1 MGDGAVNNGVEIQV
15 MLFHGNGQADWD
27 QILYLS
33 ASVACDGS
41 AMGTSTD
48 SPMPCKDVVAL
59 FDQMEL
65 IVRPITPGDADALV
79 RFHHLLSRRSKTQRY
94 FYPHLDLS
102 GDEVAHLTQVDG
114 RDRVA
119 LVVEH
124 DDRLIAVGRYERL
137 DDSTE
142 AEVAFVVA
150 DDFQGHG
157 IAPML
162 LHRLAQLARPAGID
176 HFIAEVLMDNRTM
189 LSVFQQSGFPTESKR
204 ELDTV
209 EVTMAIKPA
218 AGAA

>member
-1 MGDGAVNNGVEIQV
+1 MA
-15 MLFHGNGQADWD
+15 
-27 QILYLS
+27 
-33 ASVACDGS
+33 
-41 AMGTSTD
+41 
-48 SPMPCKDVVAL
+48 CKDAVAL
-59 FDQMEL
+59 FEQLQL

-79 RFHHLLSRRSKTQRY
+79 QFHHLLSRHSKTQRY

-102 GDEVAHLTQVDG
+102 SDEVAHLTHVDG

-124 DDRLIAVGRYERL
+124 GGRLIAVGRYERI
-137 DDSTE
+137 DDSAE

-162 LHRLAQLARPAGID
+162 LHRLARLAEPVGID

-189 LSVFQQSGFPTESKR
+189 FKVFEESGFPTESKR
-204 ELDTV
+204 EWDTV
-209 EVTMAIKPA
+209 EVKMAIEPA
-218 AGAA
+218 VAAT